1 MDDNLTKLTADMF
14 VAYVSNNKV
23 EPGQVE
29 QIVRAIGQAL
39 SGQFEA
45 AEAGN
50 LLGDRNPAVPID
62 KSVTPEYIVCLED
75 GKHFKSMKRHL
86 GLHGMTP
93 DEYRARWGL
102 SADYPIVAPKYA
114 KARSRLAKKIGLGRK
129 PGPRK

>member
-1 MDDNLTKLTADMF
+1 MDNDLTKLTAEMF

-29 QIVRAIGQAL
+29 QIVRAIGQGL
-39 SGQFEA
+39 SGEFEA
-45 AEAGN
+45 AE
-50 LLGDRNPAVPID
+50 DRNLPTDKAPAVPID
-62 KSVTPEYIVCLED
+62 ESVMPDYIVCLED

-86 GLHGMTP
+86 GMHGMTP
-93 DEYRARWGL
+93 DEYKARWRL
-102 SADYPIVAPKYA
+102 PADYLIVAPKYA

>member
-1 MDDNLTKLTADMF
+1 MDNDLTKLTAKMF

-29 QIVRAIGQAL
+29 QIVRAIGQGL
-39 SGQFEA
+39 SGEFEA
-45 AEAGN
+45 A
-50 LLGDRNPAVPID
+50 GDRNLTTDKTPAVPID
-62 KSVTPEYIVCLED
+62 ESVMPDYIVCLED

-86 GLHGMTP
+86 GMHGMTP
-93 DEYRARWGL
+93 DEYKARWRL
-102 SADYPIVAPKYA
+102 PADYPIVAPKYA